1 MFATFEELSMGF
13 TVPGVFLKIGRLEF
27 GVGIWFSWPKDLNV
41 LQRLDHILMLEMQ
54 LHAFNGVGF
63 SYVFLIEGIWKILK
77 LLNLG
82 LVQRRCAQQ
91 LFDSLSPDPVAQQ
104 HRELV
109 IPQQQNLQRM
119 HFPLVSSS
127 RLILL
132 LNLSALLASFPGQF
146 FF

>member
-1 MFATFEELSMGF
+1 MGF

-63 SYVFLIEGIWKILK
+63 SYVFL
-77 LLNLG
+77 LNLG

-109 IPQQQNLQRM
+109 SPQQQNLQRM

-132 LNLSALLASFPGQF
+132 LNLSALLVSFPGQF
-146 FF
+146 FLKHIFSILQ